1 MQKHILSCLF
11 TTKGFTNFPPQNH
24 LLNMKKFVV
33 LPAVY
38 LLIVLYACNNNDIKK
53 PTAEDSIKPVRTN
66 AVVTE
71 KKKETA
77 APAAERPGIINIT
90 DTVQPKR
97 IVIYMKDSA
106 KTFERI
112 SIKLG
117 AIYGAK
123 LAEVLKKN
131 NLKMSGAPMAWYKSQ
146 KAPYFFEAGVPVTKK
161 PAKLPANVFVRE
173 MNVDSVY
180 LAHFY
185 GPYNLLSQ
193 GYDAIKERMKDEKRS
208 AGAPPYEIYIDDPID
223 AKGKPKDPYRIRTDI
238 VFPRR

>member
-1 MQKHILSCLF
+1 MLFILS
-11 TTKGFTNFPPQNH
+11 
-24 LLNMKKFVV
+24 
-33 LPAVY
+33 
-38 LLIVLYACNNNDIKK
+38 ACNNNDTKK

-77 APAAERPGIINIT
+77 VPATERPGIINIT

-112 SIKLG
+112 SLKLG

-131 NLKMSGAPMAWYKSQ
+131 GLKMAGAPMAWYK
-146 KAPYFFEAGVPVTKK
+146 PKK
-161 PAKLPANVFVRE
+161 RLTFLKLVFLFLK
-173 MNVDSVY
+173 S
-180 LAHFY
+180 
-185 GPYNLLSQ
+185 LLNCLP
-193 GYDAIKERMKDEKRS
+193 M
-208 AGAPPYEIYIDDPID
+208 
-223 AKGKPKDPYRIRTDI
+223 
-238 VFPRR
+238 FL